1 MPLLV
6 TTVEEK
12 KKKYTVREVRDAS
25 LARDYQRRL
34 GYASAAQTIKLI
46 SQGNLTNSK
55 VTARDV
61 HIWGPD
67 IGSPKGKTTL
77 RREVISYRYR
87 V

>member
-1 MPLLV
+1 MVTECMPMLV
-6 TTVEEK
+6 TTVEQN

-61 HIWGPD
+61 HRAID
-67 IGSPKGKTTL
+67 I
-77 RREVISYRYR
+77 
-87 V
+87 